1 MRRSRQNERAGADRV
16 ARIGQVCNPAGF
28 RGRPIHARSM
38 AGTRG
43 DPMKFNFFHTMP
55 WTHYEGVPESWPVS
69 SNGFDAERAR
79 LLYDDYIT
87 SMVHAEACEF
97 DW

>member
-1 MRRSRQNERAGADRV
+1 
-16 ARIGQVCNPAGF
+16 
-28 RGRPIHARSM
+28 
-38 AGTRG
+38 
-43 DPMKFNFFHTMP
+43 MKFNFFHTMP

-87 SMVHAEACEF
+87 SMIYAEECGF
-97 DW
+97 DWVGCNEHHYTPYGLMSQSDLIGPSSPTAPSVAWRRDAR